1 MTQLNDNHDYSLF
14 LEVLERVGQVE
25 KSVKI
30 RMTGLFP
37 GNTICVVP
45 NFSDSR
51 KIEEILVLVEYFIMT
66 YFIKNWNNLGQSE
79 TLFLLI
85 NYNLKKTP

>member
-30 RMTGLFP
+30 RMAGLFP

-66 YFIKNWNNLGQSE
+66 YFIKN
-79 TLFLLI
+79 
-85 NYNLKKTP
+85 